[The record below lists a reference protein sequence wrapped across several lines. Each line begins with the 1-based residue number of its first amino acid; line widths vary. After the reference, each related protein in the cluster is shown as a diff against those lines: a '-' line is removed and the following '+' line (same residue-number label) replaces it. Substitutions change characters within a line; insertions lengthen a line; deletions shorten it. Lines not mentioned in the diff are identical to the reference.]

1 MLLLAASVYAKPD
14 GLLRNSAN
22 SVWAIQASGNTG
34 LRYDRKE
41 IHPVA
46 TEAYC
51 PLTTRSSQL
60 RGSMN
65 CSNGATAKWIVIIGS
80 GPATGQ
86 EAID

>member
-46 TEAYC
+46 TEAY
-51 PLTTRSSQL
+51 
-60 RGSMN
+60 
-65 CSNGATAKWIVIIGS
+65 
-80 GPATGQ
+80 
-86 EAID
+86 